1 MRPAAAPL
9 LSCPV
14 CARVCL
20 PAYEHHEAQIYRCQS
35 CSHCFSNPATLV
47 PENYEPAYY
56 EQVHK
61 NWFAHPN
68 FSLFERIRKLIASR
82 GTKCRVLDV
91 GCGRGDLLKYLQAR
105 NPQLELTGIE
115 LSDLQSAAG
124 IRFIK
129 SDIFEFEV
137 TEKFDFVIA
146 LAVIE
151 HVADIQ
157 QFVLRLSSLAR
168 PGGTVL
174 VMTLNEGSLLYRVAR
189 SLRCLGWKAAFERLY
204 SSHHLHHFTVSS
216 LFSLMQKS
224 GLRVRNQF
232 THNFPLAAVDFSGS
246 DSLVGRIQ
254 LAGVAACFGAGRL
267 LNMAFLQ
274 TIIGSVPEK
283 QTDGL

>member
-1 MRPAAAPL
+1 MRPAVAPL

-14 CARVCL
+14 CASACL
-20 PAYEHHEAQIYRCQS
+20 PAYEHPEAQIYRCQS

-82 GTKCRVLDV
+82 GTTCRVLDV

-137 TEKFDFVIA
+137 TKRFDFVIA

-204 SSHHLHHFTVSS
+204 SSHHLHHFTVRS

-224 GLRVRNQF
+224 GLRVQKQF

-254 LAGVAACFGAGRL
+254 
-267 LNMAFLQ
+267 
-274 TIIGSVPEK
+274 
-283 QTDGL
+283 